1 MAYRTPTE
9 MSMTRFAKL
18 RWLGWMV
25 LAISS
30 LVLPAAALAQQGA
43 FQVGI
48 LSPETA
54 QERIPALISVLRG
67 GEIIGQNEVVL
78 GASSLTGWIT
88 AKLGLG
94 VYDVRVE
101 AEGLRTEVKRGVR
114 VLDGQSTNV
123 TFVVRRGT
131 GVHIVEYATGGLSRE
146 EVAARLTAAESSI
159 SRLQRLADSTMPQSQ
174 PRAPEDPADPCCTIT
189 SIDAKTGLVT
199 ARISGTVKWFRFRPA
214 GFEPIDS
221 ARLLSSLKVGQ
232 KVWLNF
238 DTRMVSI
245 NWADPCC
252 PVVGPAVRP

>member
-146 EVAARLTAAESSI
+146 EVAARPALRRGDFHRPAPAAGGLDQATITAAS
-159 SRLQRLADSTMPQSQ
+159 P
-174 PRAPEDPADPCCTIT
+174 
-189 SIDAKTGLVT
+189 G
-199 ARISGTVKWFRFRPA
+199 RP
-214 GFEPIDS
+214 
-221 ARLLSSLKVGQ
+221 LLHHYQ
-232 KVWLNF
+232 H
-238 DTRMVSI
+238 
-245 NWADPCC
+245 
-252 PVVGPAVRP
+252 

>member
-1 MAYRTPTE
+1 
-9 MSMTRFAKL
+9 MTRFAKL

-146 EVAARLTAAESSI
+146 EVAARLSAAETSI
-159 SRLQRLADSTMPQSQ
+159 GRLQRLADSTRPQSQ
-174 PRAPEDPADPCCTIT
+174 PRAPEDPCCTIT
-189 SIDAKTGLVT
+189 SIDGKTGLVT